1 MGKEKYN
8 EGWYSLAS
16 NSKHNIYRAELGRGP
31 FNFLHNESN
40 WPNNLRDWGWIDA
53 DSGTWGGYSIEL
65 RGRRENSGVH

>member
-1 MGKEKYN
+1 MGQKKYY

-16 NSKHNIYRAELGRGP
+16 NGKHNVYRVELGRRP
-31 FNFLHNESN
+31 VDFLHNESN
-40 WPNNLRDWGWIDA
+40 RSNNIRNWGWTDV